1 MKTIANFLRE
11 NKYTDNK
18 IYEVGDVSF
27 TMYGSTVMITY
38 DGEVWGVPASC
49 LDVNREVQDLLYDH
63 YGIEMRFCDECGKPY
78 DAGFMGGDGE
88 WYCCE
93 DCFEP
98 MMDRDFGKG
107 KWRPTEK
114 EGMYGGYY
122 EYLTDSGKWRDTG
135 AFYTE
140 WN

>member
-1 MKTIANFLRE
+1 MKTIVNFLKE
-11 NKYTDNK
+11 NGYTNDK

-27 TMYGSTVMITY
+27 TIHGNTVVVSY
-38 DGEVWGVPASC
+38 NGDVWGIPASRT
-49 LDVNREVQDLLYDH
+49 DINIKVQDLLYDC
-63 YGIEMRFCDECGKPY
+63 YDVEMRYCDECGKPY

>member
-1 MKTIANFLRE
+1 MKTIADFLKANE
-11 NKYTDNK
+11 YTNDK

-27 TMYGSTVMITY
+27 TMHGNTVMIAY
-38 DGEVWGVPASC
+38 NGEVWGIPASC
-49 LDVNREVQDLLYDH
+49 TNINAETQDLLYYH
-63 YGIEMRFCDECGKPY
+63 YDVEIRFCDECGKPY
-78 DAGFMGGDGE
+78 DAGYMGGDGE

-107 KWRPTEK
+107 NWRPAK
-114 EGMYGGYY
+114 EIGMYGGFY
-122 EYLTDSGKWRDTG
+122 EYLTDSGKWKDTG

-140 WN
+140 WY